1 MPMGKMPSWWR
12 DYLHL
17 TVRWSSNDNIMIPFA
32 EVQPHMTSHSQP
44 LQNHILGK
52 HVDCFSGL
60 VWRQKGVRRERQVIT
75 KLLLQLLLIRLFL
88 LSRTTPEEMTDK
100 LETFHIVFSCLQLN
114 NWDSS
119 FGDLPS
125 QPLVK
130 IFLLLHNCSFQRNMW
145 YCAEKTKLNLQFFPF
160 SINGLKPPL
169 IGEVMVTMVD
179 LWFPIAARLKAV
191 WHQMV
196 PLGPKSVELNA
207 HQPPPC
213 LSIRGFLIWMH
224 NQ

>member
-1 MPMGKMPSWWR
+1 MPMDKRPIWWR
-12 DYLHL
+12 VYLYL
-17 TVRWSSNDNIMIPFA
+17 TVSWSSNDNIMITMA
-32 EVQPHMTSHSQP
+32 EVQPYMTSHSQP

-52 HVDCFSGL
+52 HADCFSGL

-114 NWDSS
+114 NSYSS

-130 IFLLLHNCSFQRNMW
+130 IFHLLQNCSFQRNIR
-145 YCAEKTKLNLQFFPF
+145 YSAVKT
-160 SINGLKPPL
+160 
-169 IGEVMVTMVD
+169 E
-179 LWFPIAARLKAV
+179 
-191 WHQMV
+191 
-196 PLGPKSVELNA
+196 
-207 HQPPPC
+207 
-213 LSIRGFLIWMH
+213 
-224 NQ
+224 

>member
-1 MPMGKMPSWWR
+1 MPIGKMPIWWR

-17 TVRWSSNDNIMIPFA
+17 TVRWSSNDNIMIPLA

-100 LETFHIVFSCLQLN
+100 LETFHIVFSCL
-114 NWDSS
+114 STTEKAR
-119 FGDLPS
+119 
-125 QPLVK
+125 LVT
-130 IFLLLHNCSFQRNMW
+130 FLRNLSWFFFCITIVHCKETFDILLWRQGWICSFFLFPLMDW
-145 YCAEKTKLNLQFFPF
+145 SHHWLEKWWWQWW
-160 SINGLKPPL
+160 I
-169 IGEVMVTMVD
+169 
-179 LWFPIAARLKAV
+179 
-191 WHQMV
+191 
-196 PLGPKSVELNA
+196 
-207 HQPPPC
+207 C
-213 LSIRGFLIWMH
+213 GF
-224 NQ
+224 Q

>member
-1 MPMGKMPSWWR
+1 MPIGKMPIWWR

-17 TVRWSSNDNIMIPFA
+17 TVRWSSNDNIMIPLA

-60 VWRQKGVRRERQVIT
+60 VWRQKSVRRERQLIT

-100 LETFHIVFSCLQLN
+100 LETFHIVFSCLSTTEKARLVTFLRN
-114 NWDSS
+114 LSWIFFLHHNSS
-119 FGDLPS
+119 L
-125 QPLVK
+125 
-130 IFLLLHNCSFQRNMW
+130 QRNIR
-145 YCAEKTKLNLQFFPF
+145 YSAVKTRLNLQFFPF
-160 SINGLKPPL
+160 SINGLKSPL